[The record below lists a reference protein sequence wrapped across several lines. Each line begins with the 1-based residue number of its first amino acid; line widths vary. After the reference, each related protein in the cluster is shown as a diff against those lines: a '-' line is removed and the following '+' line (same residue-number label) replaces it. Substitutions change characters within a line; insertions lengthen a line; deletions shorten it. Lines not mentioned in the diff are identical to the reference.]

1 MASQQ
6 RRMPS
11 TSREY
16 NATADRGMKAE
27 SRTVQ
32 YCSDEDDDDEP
43 NRDVH
48 RGRHSRGVDLS
59 IIAGG
64 GSEEEVGLHD
74 KEADADEECDESD
87 KEEEEND
94 KALLTH
100 QDVLHRMEQWII
112 EPILAQLNEM
122 ESPSLPSTGHCQPIG
137 HGKERGE
144 DDDDDKSVG
153 SDAGNSDANDD
164 VPVRRRKK
172 RKSRS
177 VSHAGGTTS
186 FSHNVHCRR
195 LTSILLVTS
204 YCHELL
210 QHGRI
215 TATLREVYYYFCT
228 HFRSQSEC
236 NAIIQHVCD
245 LLRVQ
250 RVTLGI
256 LASPKGWWSG
266 CLTILDKATNQV
278 VAQGRDT
285 HQSSSHGIAIT
296 GTPIEAWRHEYTLQ
310 AADAKCIVVIESE
323 GVYSRLAEER
333 FWMTRY
339 PCILVTG
346 KGFPDFATRT
356 WVQYLQQQLHLPAY
370 ALCDCNPYGVSAMQ
384 TYTYFQKNSAMI
396 HPASNTRL
404 DKHPGSGSQDHLEEG
419 QGYDDNNVESHNNNR
434 PLDLTW
440 IGLRP
445 SQLDDIHL
453 PSTVLQELTDM
464 DHKRLEYL
472 LKDEHRPYCHLGTA
486 TRSELLRFADT
497 HPHKVELE
505 ALHWKGMDYLC
516 NWLHQQLLQFE
527 HLTLH
532 GTNEGGTNEQS
543 GEESECEAHHG
554 DDDDDDDVDGSN
566 VLSSYRI

>member
-1 MASQQ
+1 MT
-6 RRMPS
+6 S
-11 TSREY
+11 TSHDH
-16 NATADRGMKAE
+16 TTMDDRGMDAA
-27 SRTVQ
+27 SRTVHFG
-32 YCSDEDDDDEP
+32 SDEEEDDDDE
-43 NRDVH
+43 H
-48 RGRHSRGVDLS
+48 
-59 IIAGG
+59 
-64 GSEEEVGLHD
+64 EEVGLHD
-74 KEADADEECDESD
+74 KEADADEECDVSD
-87 KEEEEND
+87 KGEEQND
-94 KALLTH
+94 TTLLTH

-122 ESPSLPSTGHCQPIG
+122 ESPSLPSTGNCQPIG
-137 HGKERGE
+137 HGKDRGE
-144 DDDDDKSVG
+144 DDEDDGENSDC
-153 SDAGNSDANDD
+153 DAGNSDGNDD
-164 VPVRRRKK
+164 VPERRRKK
-172 RKSRS
+172 RKGRS

-215 TATLREVYYYFCT
+215 TVTLREVYYYFCT

-236 NAIIQHVCD
+236 NATIQHVCD

-296 GTPIEAWRHEYTLQ
+296 GKPIEAWRHEYTLQ

-333 FWMTRY
+333 FWITRY

-356 WVQYLQQQLHLPAY
+356 WVQYLQQQLDLPAY

-384 TYTYFQKNSAMI
+384 TYTYFQKNSLMV
-396 HPASNTRL
+396 HPASNTRFH
-404 DKHPGSGSQDHLEEG
+404 DHRGSGSQYHLREG
-419 QGYDDNNVESHNNNR
+419 QGYNYNVESHNNR

-464 DHKRLEYL
+464 DHKRLGYL
-472 LKDEHRPYCHLGTA
+472 LNDEHRSYCHLGTA
-486 TRSELLRFADT
+486 TRSELQRFADT

-516 NWLHQQLLQFE
+516 NWLHQQLLDFE
-527 HLTLH
+527 NLILQ
-532 GTNEGGTNEQS
+532 GTNEGTNEQN
-543 GEESECEAHHG
+543 GEESEREAHHG
-554 DDDDDDDVDGSN
+554 DDDDDDENSN
-566 VLSSYRI
+566 VLSLYRI